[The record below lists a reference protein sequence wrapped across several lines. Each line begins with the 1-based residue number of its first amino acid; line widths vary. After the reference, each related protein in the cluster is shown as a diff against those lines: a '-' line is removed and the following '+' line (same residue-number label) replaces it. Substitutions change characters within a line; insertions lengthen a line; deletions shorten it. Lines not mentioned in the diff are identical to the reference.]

1 MELGFGVVF
10 VFAETSF
17 RSLSLSLHSHPP
29 NLIPF
34 CVCFVAVVDES
45 VLRAQKKGNE
55 MRRKCDTLTRDPRL
69 RRDPGTVYSELLLL
83 LRTGG
88 GFKVRVYSKFLR
100 IGTRI
105 NVFTCSWV
113 RNVHNIVGFSRRNR
127 CSRLENGGDYDDD
140 GMKNVD
146 LRSADLDL

>member
-1 MELGFGVVF
+1 
-10 VFAETSF
+10 
-17 RSLSLSLHSHPP
+17 
-29 NLIPF
+29 
-34 CVCFVAVVDES
+34 
-45 VLRAQKKGNE
+45 

-88 GFKVRVYSKFLR
+88 GFKVCVYSKFLR

>member
-1 MELGFGVVF
+1 MGFVF

-17 RSLSLSLHSHPP
+17 RSLSLSLFISPLFH
-29 NLIPF
+29 F
-34 CVCFVAVVDES
+34 CVCLVAVVDES

-69 RRDPGTVYSELLLL
+69 KRDPGTVYSELRL
-83 LRTGG
+83 LRTRG
-88 GFKVRVYSKFLR
+88 GFKVCVYSKFLR
-100 IGTRI
+100 IGARI

-113 RNVHNIVGFSRRNR
+113 RNVHNIVGFSRRSR
-127 CSRLENGGDYDDD
+127 CSRLDNGGDYDDD

-146 LRSADLDL
+146 LRSCGS